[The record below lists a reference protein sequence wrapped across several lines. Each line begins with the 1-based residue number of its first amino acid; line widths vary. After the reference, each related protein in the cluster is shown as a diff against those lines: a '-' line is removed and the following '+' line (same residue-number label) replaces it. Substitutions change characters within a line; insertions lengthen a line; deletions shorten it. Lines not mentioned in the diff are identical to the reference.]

1 MAVLTVSALR
11 DMLANLDPNMP
22 VRMGMNWEYEHNVN
36 AVYVSGGVSGGNTL
50 MFDNV
55 TADLGPADGDTV
67 LFNARY

>member
-36 AVYVSGGVSGGNTL
+36 AVYVSGGDTL

-67 LFNARY
+67 LFNASY

>member
-11 DMLANLDPNMP
+11 VMLANLDPNMP

-36 AVYVSGGVSGGNTL
+36 AVYVRGGDTL